1 MTDLMTSKTES
12 TTTKRF
18 KLGQPVFYCNCYGD
32 PSHTKLYRYGT
43 VSVGFIT
50 EEEYIPARDSYLYTI
65 SNVSPYNKRKVVSRM
80 LGSHLIF
87 EYSPAEYFKALTK
100 LEEFVDEVEEE
111 EDTYED

>member
-1 MTDLMTSKTES
+1 MTDLMISKTES
-12 TTTKRF
+12 SLPKSF

-50 EEEYIPARDSYLYTI
+50 EEEYIPARNSYLYTI
-65 SNVSPYNKRKVVSRM
+65 STVSPFNKRKVVSRM

-87 EYSPAEYFKALTK
+87 EYSPEEYSKALTK
-100 LEEFVDEVEEE
+100 LEELADEVEEE
-111 EDTYED
+111 EDTYEG